1 MLIFADHCRPCIHLT
16 KSSRRTSG
24 NYSSSPILIAYL
36 NFYQYFLGFFLFV
49 IELQDTNTD
58 NDDDSDPNYVESMD
72 DESNDVSS
80 LFDDSDSDVVSTDGM
95 SDEDDEQDRDSPD
108 YHKVDPDYHPI
119 EFRLIVDVALASRI
133 DMTMKMC
140 VQNLSDAEKKF
151 KTS

>member
-16 KSSRRTSG
+16 KSSRRTS
-24 NYSSSPILIAYL
+24 
-36 NFYQYFLGFFLFV
+36 
-49 IELQDTNTD
+49 D

-140 VQNLSDAEKKF
+140 VQNLSGAEKKVVVF
-151 KTS
+151 VIMLQNGAKNLQNQMV